1 MFFYNKSAYSK
12 NKQTKKPK
20 KNPSAIR
27 LLLCVFG
34 HCITFW
40 LDFDLSSVL
49 GLSSAELKYET
60 PSKEFKYFISL
71 CGEIHTTGV
80 ILSSRYKVSMK
91 LSQSVWVCF
100 KGRNA

>member
-1 MFFYNKSAYSK
+1 M
-12 NKQTKKPK
+12 
-20 KNPSAIR
+20 
-27 LLLCVFG
+27 LLCVFG